1 MISRE
6 EYFSKRDPIAF
17 PLWQK
22 ATIGI
27 AGAGGLGSNIALSL
41 ARAGT
46 GTLIIAD
53 YDIVTLENLNRQ
65 QYTLAQIG
73 KLKVEALA
81 ENIHSFN
88 PFINLVLHPVE
99 ITPANFNA
107 IFCTA
112 DLLIEALDE
121 AEQKEMLISYWAS
134 NFPNK
139 HLIAASGLAGFGKNA
154 SIHTEHYGFLHI
166 VGDLKS
172 ELKPE
177 ISPVATRVAVV
188 ANMQANLAL
197 ELIAKAKGN

>member
-1 MISRE
+1 MISQE

-81 ENIHSFN
+81 ENIYSFN
-88 PFINLVLHPVE
+88 PFITLVLHPVK
-99 ITPANFNA
+99 ITSANFNA
-107 IFCTA
+107 IFGNA

-121 AEQKEMLISYWAS
+121 AEQKEMLISCWAS
-134 NFPNK
+134 NYPNK

-166 VGDLKS
+166 VGDMKS

-197 ELIAKAKGN
+197 ELIAKGI

>member
-27 AGAGGLGSNIALSL
+27 AGAGCLGSNIALSL

-81 ENIHSFN
+81 ENIYSFN
-88 PFINLVLHPVE
+88 PFITLVLHPVK
-99 ITPANFNA
+99 ITSANFNA
-107 IFCTA
+107 IFGNA

-121 AEQKEMLISYWAS
+121 AEQKEMLISCWAS
-134 NFPNK
+134 NYPNK

-166 VGDLKS
+166 VGDMKS

-197 ELIAKAKGN
+197 ELIAKGI

>member
-81 ENIHSFN
+81 ENIYSFN
-88 PFINLVLHPVE
+88 PFITLVLHPVK
-99 ITPANFNA
+99 ITSANFNA
-107 IFCTA
+107 IFGNA

-121 AEQKEMLISYWAS
+121 AEQKEMLISCWAS
-134 NFPNK
+134 NYPNK

-197 ELIAKAKGN
+197 ELIAKGI

>member
-81 ENIHSFN
+81 ENIRSFN
-88 PFINLVLHPVE
+88 PFITLVLHPVK
-99 ITPANFNA
+99 ITPANFYA
-107 IFCTA
+107 IFGNA

-121 AEQKEMLISYWAS
+121 AEQKEMLISCWAS
-134 NFPNK
+134 NYPNK

-166 VGDLKS
+166 VGDMKS

-197 ELIAKAKGN
+197 ELIAKGI

>member
-81 ENIHSFN
+81 ENIYSFN
-88 PFINLVLHPVE
+88 PFITLVLHPVK
-99 ITPANFNA
+99 TTSANFNA
-107 IFCTA
+107 IFGNA

-121 AEQKEMLISYWAS
+121 AEQKEMLISCWAS
-134 NFPNK
+134 NYPNK

-166 VGDLKS
+166 VGDMKS

-197 ELIAKAKGN
+197 ELIAKGI

>member
-1 MISRE
+1 MISRA

-22 ATIGI
+22 ATVGI
-27 AGAGGLGSNIALSL
+27 AGAGGLGSNSAISL
-41 ARAGT
+41 ARAGI

-53 YDIVTLENLNRQ
+53 YDLVTLENLNRQ

-81 ENIHSFN
+81 ENIRSFN
-88 PFINLVLHPVE
+88 PFVNLVLHPVK
-99 ITPANFNA
+99 ITPANLNA
-107 IFCTA
+107 IFKEA

-121 AEQKEMLISYWAS
+121 ADQKEMLISCWLS
-134 NFPNK
+134 NYPKK
-139 HLIAASGLAGFGKNA
+139 HIIAASGIAGFGKNEN
-154 SIHTEHYGFLHI
+154 IYGEHYGFLHI
-166 VGDLKS
+166 VGDMKS

-177 ISPVATRVAVV
+177 ISPIATRVAVV

-197 ELIAKAKGN
+197 ELIAKAKGI

>member
-81 ENIHSFN
+81 ENIYSFN
-88 PFINLVLHPVE
+88 PFITLVLHPVK
-99 ITPANFNA
+99 ITSANFNA
-107 IFCTA
+107 IFGNA

-121 AEQKEMLISYWAS
+121 AEQKEMPISCWAS
-134 NFPNK
+134 NYPNK

-166 VGDLKS
+166 VGDMKS

-197 ELIAKAKGN
+197 ELIAKGI

>member
-1 MISRE
+1 M
-6 EYFSKRDPIAF
+6 
-17 PLWQK
+17 
-22 ATIGI
+22 
-27 AGAGGLGSNIALSL
+27 GSNIALSL

-81 ENIHSFN
+81 ENIYSFN
-88 PFINLVLHPVE
+88 PFITLVLHPVK
-99 ITPANFNA
+99 ITSANFNA
-107 IFCTA
+107 IFGNA

-121 AEQKEMLISYWAS
+121 AEQKEMLISCWAS
-134 NFPNK
+134 NYPNK

-166 VGDLKS
+166 VGDMKS

-197 ELIAKAKGN
+197 ELIAKGI